1 MTHKEKRL
9 KIMTQNSKF
18 IFFYL
23 YRIFSRFY
31 FYLPILVIYFLDK
44 SINYIW
50 IGILLSSYSIAILI
64 SKNFSLFLTNYMTK
78 EKIIIIGESLKIFGI
93 LGIIFSQG
101 EVIFL
106 ALSQFLIGFGF
117 SFTQGIESLLI
128 KGLLD
133 NERETNSYKE
143 IEAKSQSYIF
153 IGILF
158 SGILGSIT
166 YYYNPY
172 LPFILTVVFNIFA
185 IVSLLFIKT
194 SLEPI
199 KSTTSKL
206 KMKDKDKNLQDA
218 MYFYAIIRSLIMTF
232 YIFVFPIKLFLQLK
246 VDIFYFGLILGI
258 FSIFAYFSS
267 QLFSKH
273 KLFINESRLWIV
285 LPILMIFTTLSLA
298 FSNSIY
304 IDILVP
310 ITLGIVAGLVRP
322 FIYNYLDIV
331 DKENIAENM
340 KIAEYKFSIFNI
352 IFTLLVTLLYA
363 WNEQNTLLIIVTCL
377 LFLLLYNIFN
387 YKTNYKG

>member
-1 MTHKEKRL
+1 M
-9 KIMTQNSKF
+9 
-18 IFFYL
+18 
-23 YRIFSRFY
+23 
-31 FYLPILVIYFLDK
+31 
-44 SINYIW
+44 
-50 IGILLSSYSIAILI
+50 A
-64 SKNFSLFLTNYMTK
+64 K
-78 EKIIIIGESLKIFGI
+78 EKIIIIGESLKVFGI

-101 EVIFL
+101 EVVFL

-117 SFTQGIESLLI
+117 SFTQGMESLLI

-133 NERETNSYKE
+133 NESETNSYKE

-172 LPFILTVVFNIFA
+172 LPFILTIIFSIFA
-185 IVSLLFIKT
+185 IVLLSFIKT

-206 KMKDKDKNLQDA
+206 KMKNKDKNLQNA

-267 QLFSKH
+267 QLFSKN

-352 IFTLLVTLLYA
+352 IFTLLVTLLYT

-387 YKTNYKG
+387 YKKNYKG